1 MVSPQSQTVFHVL
14 GRRLTLIGCP
24 DELIQALEADWL
36 FVNHRMPEVA
46 YNLTIRCGPGP
57 LPMLNSGQSVSVHA
71 MQQQIPLL
79 VSGSEVVYA
88 PGGVP
93 LLLAHFGEESAEV
106 RLCWPTPLTRPTL
119 AALKIMVAESLRISG
134 LLPLHAAVACK
145 DGETCAFFGPSGTG
159 KSTTVL
165 RAIAAGWTALAED
178 FVWVDPDTAQV
189 YGWDRGIRLL
199 PESFVALPPEV
210 AAQPWP
216 QHADGKYWL
225 PFTALQGHRMLFE
238 SQGRALTQLAL
249 LERRADLP
257 SAWSD
262 LPRRA
267 ALQLLWEA
275 AGLAVTTLAVQ
286 RTGGQIAVLLP
297 KVKPLRLVLGSTPL
311 PL

>member
-1 MVSPQSQTVFHVL
+1 MVSAQLQTIFYVL
-14 GRRLTLIGCP
+14 GRRVTLTGCP
-24 DELIQALEADWL
+24 DTLIQALESDWL
-36 FVNHRMPEVA
+36 FAHHCLPDVP
-46 YNLTIRCGPGP
+46 YSLTIECVSALRPIVGV
-57 LPMLNSGQSVSVHA
+57 GQPVSVHA
-71 MQQQIPLL
+71 MQQEIPLL
-79 VSGSEVVYA
+79 VHGSEVVYA
-88 PGGVP
+88 PDGVP
-93 LLLAHFGEESAEV
+93 LMRAHFGEESAEI
-106 RLCWPTPLTRPTL
+106 RLCWPAPLTRPTL
-119 AALKIMVAESLRISG
+119 AALKIMVAEALRVSG
-134 LLPLHAAVACK
+134 LLPLHAAVASK

-165 RAIAAGWTALAED
+165 RAIAAGWTAMAED

-225 PFTALQGHRMLFE
+225 PFSALQGHQMSFE
-238 SQGRALTQLAL
+238 PQARALTQLAL
-249 LERRADLP
+249 LDRRADLP
-257 SAWSD
+257 SQWSE

-275 AGLAVTTLAVQ
+275 AGLAVTDLAVQ
-286 RTGGQIAVLLP
+286 RTGRQIAALLP